1 MRRVI
6 VTGSR
11 QWVDR
16 LSVWTALNQELE
28 IFGAMTLVHGG
39 AAGADDIADRW
50 AWGAHQAGRDIH
62 VEVHRPDYVKYDKK
76 TAPLIRNREMAELGA
91 DVCYAFPLEGGTGTR
106 HMMTQA
112 MLFGINVINYG
123 YGPYTIEAREY
134 AKGILRDAAI

>member
-11 QWVDR
+11 QWTDKK
-16 LSVWTALNQELE
+16 SVWTALNLELAE
-28 IFGAMTLVHGG
+28 HECLTVVHGG
-39 AAGADDIADRW
+39 ASGADLIADRW
-50 AWGAHQAGRDIH
+50 AKGMANCGLDVD
-62 VEVHRPDYVKYDKK
+62 VEVYYPDYLTYDRK
-76 TAPLIRNREMAELGA
+76 TAPLVRNRRMAELGA

-123 YGPYTIEAREY
+123 YGPYTIQAREY
-134 AKGILRDAAI
+134 AKGLLREAAI